1 MVSIQV
7 GEISDISMVS
17 DDKNEPDRLLI
28 SSGKFSFSHLWGVS
42 FSQEYIRY
50 FACHAIVT

>member
-7 GEISDISMVS
+7 GEVSDISMVS

-28 SSGKFSFSHLWGVS
+28 SSGKFSFSHLWGVRVL
-42 FSQEYIRY
+42 YIRY